1 MVFDRKYADAYD
13 LLYQDKDYEKECD
26 FIEELFRKYNCQPRT
41 ILDLGCGTGNHAL
54 ILAKRGYKV
63 TGIDRAVNMLGI
75 ARGKAE
81 AADTCVEF
89 IEGDVT
95 NVILDK
101 KFDAV
106 VSMFAVMSYQVTNA
120 AIAAVC
126 KQAKDAL
133 VPGGMFVF
141 DCWHGPGVFADK
153 PTTRLKEVDSIN
165 GKMIRFSEPE
175 IDFINHIVKVNF
187 TFWKIE
193 NDKISKTSELHLM
206 RFFFPQEIKYYL
218 EVAGFEKVELYPF
231 LDLNRSLAERDWTMT
246 VVGR

>member
-1 MVFDRKYADAYD
+1 MVFNEKYADAYD
-13 LLYQDKDYEKECD
+13 LLYQDKDYKRECD
-26 FIEELFRKYNCQPRT
+26 FIEELFGKYDYQPAT

-63 TGIDRAVNMLGI
+63 TGIDRAVNMLEI
-75 ARGKAE
+75 ASGKAE

-89 IEGDVT
+89 IEGDIT
-95 NVILDK
+95 NILLDK

-133 VPGGMFVF
+133 IPGGIFVF

-165 GKMIRFSEPE
+165 GQKIIRFSEPE

-187 TFWKIE
+187 RFWKIE
-193 NDKISKTSELHLM
+193 NGEISKTRESHLM
-206 RFFFPQEIKYYL
+206 RFFFRRKSNIISKSQGLKKSSYT
-218 EVAGFEKVELYPF
+218 PF
-231 LDLNRSLAERDWTMT
+231 LICIDLWRKKIGL
-246 VVGR
+246 